1 MSAVGDPEAGQ
12 WSSASDGGRWTK
24 RQDGG
29 AYAAPEMR
37 AAPRPRAQPA
47 RKRTMVLPGQ
57 YPKGLEFKRKG
68 GAVGPPK
75 GKHAAHL
82 VIMIGVMK
90 HRPGA
95 ISEKA
100 AKKRGLDAA

>member
-1 MSAVGDPEAGQ
+1 MSAFLGAQ
-12 WSSASDGGRWTK
+12 QAASDGGRWT
-24 RQDGG
+24 RRPPSRAEGG
-29 AYAAPEMR
+29 P
-37 AAPRPRAQPA
+37 
-47 RKRTMVLPGQ
+47 V
-57 YPKGLEFKRKG
+57 
-68 GAVGPPK
+68 PPK

-100 AKKRGLDAA
+100 AKKRGLHAA